1 MSVFGWFSMS
11 ADQSQIYFSPL
22 LKHVSQFSVDFIKI
36 QMDAEISQQ
45 WRKLLWKM
53 SLQTHTVPQQAR
65 KCMYERWKKRKRKFF
80 EDERREK
87 WGNSIMAFCLLIFP
101 FSRYILFSKRK
112 MWLPENSVFPF
123 IQWNNFFS
131 SLWKINEILLI
142 FQTYFE
148 IHLNFPWDFPFWNGF
163 SQSPKLY

>member
-1 MSVFGWFSMS
+1 MQKFPNNEEN
-11 ADQSQIYFSPL
+11 YFEKCLFKPTL
-22 LKHVSQFSVDFIKI
+22 FHN
-36 QMDAEISQQ
+36 
-45 WRKLLWKM
+45 KLENVCTGDEK
-53 SLQTHTVPQQAR
+53 T
-65 KCMYERWKKRKRKFF
+65 RKRKFF